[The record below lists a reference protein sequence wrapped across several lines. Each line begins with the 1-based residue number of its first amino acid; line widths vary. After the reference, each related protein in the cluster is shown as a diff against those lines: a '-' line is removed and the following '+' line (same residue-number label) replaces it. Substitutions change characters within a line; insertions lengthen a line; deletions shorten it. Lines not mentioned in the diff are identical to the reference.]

1 MPDPWTAAWE
11 EAEASVPPTV
21 YFYYTLELQHPAFV
35 DEVEG
40 PFAVRVVT
48 GTPDDQLL
56 TLEEGAEL
64 NGGEE
69 VTFSA
74 VMFWAELPEFA
85 EGKTP
90 ESAITIDNVMDTITP
105 YLEQAVLLRADMKA
119 IYRVWRSD
127 DRVEPCY
134 GPVEF
139 VIKNVKAQGT
149 RLEGIAKIDDLAN
162 KKFPNKV
169 YTFTEFPG
177 LLNG

>member
-11 EAEASVPPTV
+11 EAEVSVPPEV

-35 DEVEG
+35 DLVEG
-40 PFAVRVVT
+40 AFAARVVT

-56 TLEEGAEL
+56 TLEAGAEL

-69 VTFSA
+69 VNFQA

-90 ESAITIDNVMDTITP
+90 ESAISIDNVVDVIGP
-105 YLEQAVLLRADMKA
+105 YLEAAVTLRADMKA

-127 DRVEPCY
+127 DRDEPCY
-134 GPVEF
+134 GPIEF
-139 VIKNVKAQGT
+139 IIKNIQVKGT
-149 RLEGIAKIDDLAN
+149 RLEGTAKIDDLSN

-169 YTFTEFPG
+169 YTFNQFPG
-177 LLNG
+177 LMNG